1 MDEFSSTWKDMG
13 SGIPQDSVLG
23 PALFNI
29 FISDL
34 DEGVKST
41 LFKFADDT
49 KMWGDVGTLEG
60 SNRLQSDLDRLQG
73 WADENRMGFNTDKCK
88 VVRLGRNNRH
98 HTYRLGNSPL
108 VSTEAEKDLGVII
121 DSKMNMGRQCGEAVR
136 KPQPYLVMHP

>member
-1 MDEFSSTWKDMG
+1 MRPAGLS
-13 SGIPQDSVLG
+13 PG

-49 KMWGDVGTLEG
+49 KMWGDMGTLEG
-60 SNRLQSDLDRLQG
+60 CNRLQSDLDRLQG
-73 WADENRMGFNTDKCK
+73 WADENRVGFNTDKCK
-88 VVRLGRNNRH
+88 VMHLGRNNRH

-108 VSTEAEKDLGVII
+108 VSMEAE
-121 DSKMNMGRQCGEAVR
+121 
-136 KPQPYLVMHP
+136 